1 MLSLK
6 PRVSTLEEICA
17 VFEKDLSSNKEVLTT
32 TIDNSQDL
40 ANRLNDA
47 LEKID
52 EIDES
57 IVNRMNSVR
66 DNLMEVLVNFF
77 NSYFFLSP

>member
-1 MLSLK
+1 MLLLFIVCSLLSLK
-6 PRVSTLEEICA
+6 PRVGTLEEICA
-17 VFEKDLSSNKEVLTT
+17 VFEKDLISNKDALTT

-66 DNLMEVLVNFF
+66 DNLMEV
-77 NSYFFLSP
+77 